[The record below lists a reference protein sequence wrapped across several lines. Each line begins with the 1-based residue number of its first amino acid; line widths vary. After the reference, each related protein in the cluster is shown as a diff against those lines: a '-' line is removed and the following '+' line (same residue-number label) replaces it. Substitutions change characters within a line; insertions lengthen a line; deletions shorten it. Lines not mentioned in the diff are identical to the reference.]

1 MRTDADAAGARNAA
15 DNRSCNDQG
24 NDTRGVGTPQR
35 PRIPHIGDPV
45 PLFTR
50 PDLTGQPLGL
60 ADFQGSL
67 TLVLFW
73 NPRCG
78 YCHRMLG
85 DLRMLETTLQQTQA
99 KLVLISSGSVEENQ
113 RMELHSPILIDNDFA
128 LGSAFGAGG
137 TPSAVLMDA
146 QGRIASEL
154 AVGATAVLELGE
166 RLTTLPQSKEEE
178 LQTALVR

>member
-1 MRTDADAAGARNAA
+1 MRTDADAAGARSAA

-24 NDTRGVGTPQR
+24 NHTRDVGTPQR
-35 PRIPHIGDPV
+35 PRIPHIGDSV

-50 PDLTGQPLGL
+50 PDLTGRSLGL
-60 ADFQGSL
+60 SDFQGSP
-67 TLVLFW
+67 TVVLFW

-85 DLRMLETTLQQTQA
+85 DLRILETRLHKTQA
-99 KLVLISSGSVEENQ
+99 KLVLISSGSGEENQ
-113 RMELHSPILIDNDFA
+113 RMELNAPILLDNDFA

-137 TPSAVLMDA
+137 TPSAVLIDA

-166 RLTTLPQSKEEE
+166 RLTTRPQTKEEE
-178 LQTALVR
+178 PQTALVR